1 MMSKRDI
8 AGKGSSVP
16 ASVTATSARRW
27 HVGVHR
33 APKPSP
39 TAAPRATATSFAQ
52 WMWIFAT
59 LGLLIAIVVIGFLI
73 GIVRALEAIDKGL
86 FSATSSLGGANESLA
101 TLPNQIG
108 SINAALTSIDT
119 ALKPIR
125 GQVADANASLGSIRD
140 SAWTINTSLKGTS
153 TSLAKLS
160 RSLADTSG
168 VLPHASR
175 PAVSISS
182 SLIDTADVLL
192 GVLGSTTAIDG
203 TLESVQNAESQ
214 GTALIPQ
221 QLAVI
226 NRSLQRIQ
234 NDTANINLQFRET
247 NHHLTNICTSTPLS
261 LVPPFTCRR

>member
-1 MMSKRDI
+1 MMIKRDI
-8 AGKGSSVP
+8 ASRRSSVP
-16 ASVTATSARRW
+16 ASVTATSGRRW

-33 APKPSP
+33 AAKPSP

-86 FSATSSLGGANESLA
+86 FSATSSLGSANESLA

-125 GQVADANASLGSIRD
+125 DQVADANASLGSIRD
-140 SAWTINTSLKGTS
+140 SAWTINASLKGTS
-153 TSLAKLS
+153 VSLTNLS

-168 VLPHASR
+168 MLPHASR
-175 PAVSISS
+175 PAASISS
-182 SLIDTADVLL
+182 SLIDTTNVLL

-203 TLESVQNAESQ
+203 TLESIQNAESQ
-214 GTALIPQ
+214 GVALIPQ
-221 QLAVI
+221 QLATI
-226 NRSLQRIQ
+226 NRSLQKIQ
-234 NDTANINLQFRET
+234 NDTTSINLQFQET
-247 NHHLTNICTSTPLS
+247 NHYLTNICSSAPLS
-261 LVPPFTCRR
+261 HLPPFSCRR

>member
-1 MMSKRDI
+1 MMIKRDI
-8 AGKGSSVP
+8 TDRRSIVP
-16 ASVTATSARRW
+16 ASVTAASARRW

-86 FSATSSLGGANESLA
+86 FSTTSSLGSANESLA

-108 SINAALTSIDT
+108 SVNAALTSIDT

-140 SAWTINTSLKGTS
+140 SAWTINASLKGAS
-153 TSLAKLS
+153 TSLTNLS
-160 RSLADTSG
+160 RSLAGSAG
-168 VLPHASR
+168 MLPRASR

-182 SLIDTADVLL
+182 SLIDTSDVLL
-192 GVLGSTTAIDG
+192 GVLGTTTSIDG
-203 TLESVQNAESQ
+203 TLESIQNAESQ
-214 GTALIPQ
+214 GAALIPQ
-221 QLAVI
+221 QLAII
-226 NRSLQRIQ
+226 NRSLQGIQ
-234 NDTANINLQFRET
+234 NDTTSINLQFQET

-261 LVPPFTCRR
+261 LLPPFNCRR